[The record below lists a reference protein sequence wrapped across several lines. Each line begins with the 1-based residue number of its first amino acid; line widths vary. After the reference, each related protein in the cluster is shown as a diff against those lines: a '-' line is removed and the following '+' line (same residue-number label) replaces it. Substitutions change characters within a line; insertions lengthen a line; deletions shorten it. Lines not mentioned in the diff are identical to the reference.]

1 MDWRLFLSTF
11 TLIFFAELGDKTQLA
26 AMASAAGG
34 RSTWSVF
41 AGASAALVFST
52 LIAVLVGGALQKLVP
67 VPVIKTFAGIL
78 FLLFGGLLLWS
89 AMRVEAATEPAPAMG
104 VPVAAAEGAGGGG
117 FSPPTPVKVGFLSRV
132 VLDAAARFE
141 RAAADD
147 YDALAGRV
155 RGAELQSL
163 FAALAQEERRHLAR
177 VEDLTRAHFAAPAGA
192 AATEQRAGA
201 AATEKPAGESE
212 EFPRFLW
219 AGGEMLDEEMEILA
233 AAIRQENAMA
243 GFYTA
248 LADSCLLPGPKAAF
262 QALAQE
268 ELDHMRRLQNA
279 GC

>member
-34 RSTWSVF
+34 KSIWSVF

-52 LIAVLVGGALQKLVP
+52 LLAVLVGGTLQKLVP
-67 VPVIKTFAGIL
+67 VPVIKTIAGGL

-89 AMRVEAATEPAPAMG
+89 AMRGEAAEPAFTPAGG
-104 VPVAAAEGAGGGG
+104 VIAAAAEGGGRRGV
-117 FSPPTPVKVGFLSRV
+117 PATIPVRPGFLSRV
-132 VLDAAARFE
+132 IMDAAARFE
-141 RAAADD
+141 AAAVED
-147 YDALAGRV
+147 YDALAALV
-155 RGAELQSL
+155 RNAELRSL

-177 VEDLTRAHFAAPAGA
+177 VEELTRAHAITPAS
-192 AATEQRAGA
+192 TEAGGKLA
-201 AATEKPAGESE
+201 EASE

-219 AGGEMLDEEMEILA
+219 AGGEMLDKEMEILA
-233 AAIRQENAMA
+233 AAIKQEQVKA

-248 LADSCLLPGPKAAF
+248 LAKSAALPGLKASF
-262 QALAQE
+262 LALAQE